1 MKINGLDD
9 WYNFIKY
16 RILEKAQTNLNILQR
31 LGNLNFCIL
40 YKLLDIA
47 LGTCKKDFNDFFFF
61 FYIYKAFADA
71 AVEPIDFPLAP
82 AYAVPKVRTK

>member
-1 MKINGLDD
+1 MH
-9 WYNFIKY
+9 
-16 RILEKAQTNLNILQR
+16 
-31 LGNLNFCIL
+31 L

-47 LGTCKKDFNDFFFF
+47 LGTCKKDFNDLFL
-61 FYIYKAFADA
+61 YIYKAFADA

>member
-1 MKINGLDD
+1 M
-9 WYNFIKY
+9 KY
-16 RILEKAQTNLNILQR
+16 RILEKAQTHLNILQR

-47 LGTCKKDFNDFFFF
+47 LGTCKKDFNDLFFF
-61 FYIYKAFADA
+61 IYKAFADA
-71 AVEPIDFPLAP
+71 AVEPIDFPIAP

>member
-47 LGTCKKDFNDFFFF
+47 LGTCKKDFNDLFFI
-61 FYIYKAFADA
+61 YIYIKR
-71 AVEPIDFPLAP
+71 LLMLL
-82 AYAVPKVRTK
+82 